1 MPPRALDPS
10 GLFLIDKP
18 EGPSSFTVVADVRR
32 RTGARTGHAGTLDP
46 FATGLLLVL
55 SGSATKL
62 AQRFVGLDKRYV
74 TDVDL
79 TAVTDSGD
87 REGTVLEHHD
97 PPNDLEPLLDALRG
111 EIELPIPTASAV
123 KVGGERAYKL
133 HRQGVA
139 VEMPVRRSRVDT
151 LDLDLLQRRPRAP
164 RPARQLRDLRARDR
178 DGARGPLQNVAA
190 DRGRAV
196 PGRGGRP
203 RAPADRRGGAR
214 AAVNVARQ
222 VDQLEPKARAVA
234 LGTFDGVHLGHR
246 RVLDATL
253 AAGRTPTVVTFDP
266 HPREALGYG
275 VELLVPLARRLELLA
290 EAGIEETLVVDF
302 DLELAQLPPEAFAE
316 RILRPLGAE
325 VVLAGS
331 NFRFG
336 RGRAGDL
343 ALLEGLGFDARP
355 VPLVD
360 GVSSTRIRDLL
371 RGGEIER
378 AAKLLGRP
386 PEIAGTVVAG
396 DARGGTLGFPT
407 ANLRPEPGVLVPGY
421 GIYAG
426 RRGRPARRD
435 LDRHEPALRRRRA
448 PNRGV
453 PARFRGRPLRRAAE
467 ARALAAPAR
476 RAGVRERGRAGGADR
491 PRRRGDPAGTAAIA
505 AAGSRRQP
513 HLPGM
518 EQRVPIERHELV
530 RCLDC
535 GTEYRL
541 PRDTAQADPCPVCGS
556 VGWIAVDRSGTPD
569 ERK

>member
-1 MPPRALDPS
+1 M
-10 GLFLIDKP
+10 
-18 EGPSSFTVVADVRR
+18 
-32 RTGARTGHAGTLDP
+32 
-46 FATGLLLVL
+46 
-55 SGSATKL
+55 
-62 AQRFVGLDKRYV
+62 
-74 TDVDL
+74 
-79 TAVTDSGD
+79 
-87 REGTVLEHHD
+87 
-97 PPNDLEPLLDALRG
+97 
-111 EIELPIPTASAV
+111 
-123 KVGGERAYKL
+123 
-133 HRQGVA
+133 
-139 VEMPVRRSRVDT
+139 
-151 LDLDLLQRRPRAP
+151 
-164 RPARQLRDLRARDR
+164 
-178 DGARGPLQNVAA
+178 
-190 DRGRAV
+190 
-196 PGRGGRP
+196 
-203 RAPADRRGGAR
+203 
-214 AAVNVARQ
+214 NVARQ

-360 GVSSTRIRDLL
+360 GVSSTRIRDFL

-426 RRGRPARRD
+426 AADG
-435 LDRHEPALRRRRA
+435 
-448 PNRGV
+448 
-453 PARFRGRPLRRAAE
+453 RRAAISIGTNPHYGGGERRIE
-467 ARALAAPAR
+467 AFLLDF
-476 RAGVRERGRAGGADR
+476 GGDLYGERLRLELWQRLRD
-491 PRRRGDPAGTAAIA
+491 
-505 AAGSRRQP
+505 
-513 HLPGM
+513 
-518 EQRVPIERHELV
+518 EQAFESEAELV
-530 RCLDC
+530 AQID
-535 GTEYRL
+535 
-541 PRDTAQADPCPVCGS
+541 RDVEATRQAQRP
-556 VGWIAVDRSGTPD
+556 
-569 ERK
+569 